1 MKVAPTLPTEVCEQ
15 VMDKIAEDLLQT
27 NIYFRDVNFS
37 QLTSCAL
44 VCRAWLPRSRYH
56 MYRFIRI
63 KNPEDLSMFRAIT
76 RQSSCASPRFLGIY
90 PSEFPHPSGKH
101 NETSPLNSSWIS
113 SIPIQ
118 ISSAIRQLEVLS
130 ISNVDMRNTHPKFNA
145 ALSVART
152 TEIIEL
158 CQLTF
163 ASFTGLIRTVSSF
176 QNIRTLVLASICIS
190 PLTTT
195 GYSDNRHRQKPYDPF
210 SRSLVPVLSDLMV
223 VRIDPVVTN
232 QLLTWLKDAF
242 FLYELKRLVLDAH
255 CLSPSSAKATQEFIN
270 ECDAL
275 QIVAFLGS
283 NSISPLDVA
292 SLDLSHAPNLISLS
306 LDIRGLSP
314 SYTSFLGT
322 LKSIHSSPK
331 SSLTEVAIAFP
342 SMVDGNVDIPSDFP
356 WTEVD
361 NILNHERYSN
371 LAVLNLYFP
380 IHIWKHII
388 GDADR
393 MEEIEE
399 LAIDVEQILPW
410 SLDMIVACSVTIS
423 KQYPYLS
430 RNMDMKEF
438 TRPEGP
444 VR

>member
-63 KNPEDLSMFRAIT
+63 KSPEDLSMFRAIT
-76 RQSSCASPRFLGIY
+76 QQSSCASLRFLGIY

-176 QNIRTLVLASICIS
+176 QKLRTLVLVGICIS

-292 SLDLSHAPNLISLS
+292 SLDLSHAPNLTSLS

-322 LKSIHSSPK
+322 LKSIHSSSK

-342 SMVDGNVDIPSDFP
+342 SMVDGNVDIPPDFP

-371 LAVLNLYFP
+371 LAVLNLYFQ

-388 GDADR
+388 GVADR
-393 MEEIEE
+393 MEEIEGE
-399 LAIDVEQILPW
+399 LERAVEDIVCKYMPKW
-410 SLDMIVACSVTIS
+410 SL
-423 KQYPYLS
+423 
-430 RNMDMKEF
+430 RNCHLHLF
-438 TRPEGP
+438 
-444 VR
+444 V